1 MSVRN
6 EWNTYTLGRYS
17 EQPDE
22 TKLKATVTQAE
33 KDRTISDDV
42 SVVQSDYTK
51 LKSSNKITDGT
62 NIGKVT
68 DEGYQEV
75 QTHTPEHCFD
85 NDYAGAQTDQ
95 EIHTPNSGKK
105 LRIRQVY
112 VSTKTT
118 NVDVTLKFSTT
129 GNIFF
134 KLYTAQKA
142 AQAGNVICATGDV
155 NEGVELTC
163 GAGTFVSMGYDEV
176 D

>member
-17 EQPDE
+17 EQPDAS
-22 TKLKATVTQAE
+22 LLNATVVQDE
-33 KDRTISDDV
+33 KDRTISSDV
-42 SVVQSDYTK
+42 SVVQTDYSK
-51 LKSSNKITDGT
+51 LKASSKITDGT
-62 NIGKVT
+62 NIGTVT
-68 DEGYQEV
+68 DEGYQDV
-75 QTHTPEHCFD
+75 QTHTPEHCFAS
-85 NDYAGAQTDQ
+85 DYAGAQTDQ
-95 EIHTPNSGKK
+95 EIHNPNGGKK

-112 VSTKTT
+112 VSSKTV
-118 NVDVTLKFSTT
+118 NVDVTLKFSAS

-142 AQAGNVICATGDV
+142 AQAGIHICATGGV
-155 NEGVELTC
+155 NEGIKLTC